1 MPTPTIT
8 FLGAAGTVTG
18 SRHLVDTG
26 GSRVLLDCGLFQGL
40 KDLRERN
47 WKGPPVEPGSL
58 DAVVMSHA
66 HIDHSGYLPALVK
79 HGYAGPI
86 YCTPATADLLAI
98 MLRDSA
104 YLQEEHAEDANRHRY
119 SRHAPAL
126 PLYTVADAEKT
137 LGLLE
142 ARPYDTPFAASKDV
156 RVTYRPAGHILG
168 SATVSLELD
177 GAGKRVV
184 FSGDL
189 GRWERP
195 VLHDPALV
203 PAADVLLLEST
214 YGDRTHAPNPDEELA
229 RIVTKAADRGGALI
243 VPAFA
248 VGRTQGLLYRL
259 RELEESGD
267 VPVLPVYVDSPMA
280 ISVTD
285 IYRRHTDEHDVEMAE
300 LLRNGSSPFETRQ
313 FALARTPE
321 ESKKINQLRGPFIV
335 ISSSGMATGGRVL
348 HHLRNRL
355 GDKRA
360 TVLLIGFQAA
370 GTRGRTL
377 QDGARQLRMFGQ
389 EIRVRAKVEVLDG
402 FSAHADRD
410 EILKWLGGFEQ
421 PPHRTYLVHGE
432 PKAAEAL
439 ADTLGKRLGWRARPA
454 QDRESVPVG

>member
-1 MPTPTIT
+1 
-8 FLGAAGTVTG
+8 
-18 SRHLVDTG
+18 
-26 GSRVLLDCGLFQGL
+26 
-40 KDLRERN
+40 
-47 WKGPPVEPGSL
+47 
-58 DAVVMSHA
+58 
-66 HIDHSGYLPALVK
+66 
-79 HGYAGPI
+79 
-86 YCTPATADLLAI
+86 
-98 MLRDSA
+98 
-104 YLQEEHAEDANRHRY
+104 
-119 SRHAPAL
+119 
-126 PLYTVADAEKT
+126 
-137 LGLLE
+137 
-142 ARPYDTPFAASKDV
+142 
-156 RVTYRPAGHILG
+156 
-168 SATVSLELD
+168 
-177 GAGKRVV
+177 
-184 FSGDL
+184 
-189 GRWERP
+189 
-195 VLHDPALV
+195 
-203 PAADVLLLEST
+203 
-214 YGDRTHAPNPDEELA
+214 
-229 RIVTKAADRGGALI
+229 
-243 VPAFA
+243 
-248 VGRTQGLLYRL
+248 
-259 RELEESGD
+259 
-267 VPVLPVYVDSPMA
+267 MA